1 MPIKF
6 KFDTDALKENISI
19 KDVIRQ
25 YTDVNPDIKGNIRC
39 PAPSHDDKNASAH
52 IYGNKVKCFSQC
64 DCCYDVISLTEACYP
79 DLSFRDICRKL
90 VDDFNLDIY
99 RYSNLAEVEKERQSR
114 YTGKFHDHFPI
125 DDKEIEEIGLDN
137 SKKVEQKFKFY
148 LEDYLMA
155 ECGEIPY
162 KYEGK
167 LHNPDGSK
175 KTVELSHG
183 DAVHCGLMM
192 SLKDD
197 ERGRPEDKLYIKTDT
212 LQDLWK
218 KDKASVEQFLIDHA
232 QDRIDEIEMDIAEV
246 ENELS
251 DWKSQSKTYKDNAK
265 MYYSFLYSSK
275 PLFPA
280 QEQMG
285 LEYKE
290 AQNLEQELDG
300 LKTDRMRLS
309 QIINKI
315 HTHQKS
321 RERYEKRQRMKGDI

>member
-79 DLSFRDICRKL
+79 DLSFRDVCRKL
-90 VDDFNLDIY
+90 IDDFNLDIY

-175 KTVELSHG
+175 KLVELSHG
-183 DAVHCGLMM
+183 EAVHCGLME
-192 SLKDD
+192 SLQND
-197 ERGRPEDKLYIKTDT
+197 ENGLPERNIYIQTET
-212 LQDLWK
+212 LQDWWK
-218 KDKASVEQFLIDHA
+218 NDKKTVEQFLIDHA
-232 QDRIDEIEMDIAEV
+232 KDRIDEIEISIEEV

-251 DWKSQSKTYKDNAK
+251 DWKSKSKTYKENAK

-280 QEQMG
+280 QEQIA

-290 AQNLEQELDG
+290 AQSLEQELGG

-315 HTHQKS
+315 QTHQKA
-321 RERYEKRQRMKGDI
+321 RERYEKRQRMKD